1 MPLLEKLTYKIQLKL
16 LILVL
21 TAICYLPTK
30 AQQPVANFHN
40 LPDSVINNPSF
51 VAAFGNRLLFLELGT
66 FNSVTLCSFNQEM
79 QLLEKKKMPQ
89 EFLRSRYHLMKTDS
103 SLQFLFYFRFND
115 SMYMNLLEMDQAL
128 NLKPIKRSG
137 FPLPDLRRSRY
148 DLVTNEQQNYFLFYH
163 VWVYNQD
170 SAFLFGHLTNRNLDL
185 KKEIAYTFS
194 FKQELDTVSN
204 LLLDSYGNIHLL
216 VYDKPM
222 NYRLSSNLNIHTV
235 PFDSDEMITES
246 FAFQKKKILGLLP
259 LENRDKKQIQLGGL
273 FLEGHLKNTEGVMH
287 ISMPVTRGNGLDYKL
302 YAFQQMALQ
311 HLEKQSLRKPYRM
324 LNGLKPSFIMREDG
338 KLRLVA
344 ELPSFNYGYT
354 DTTGNYQRSLSRLR
368 FGEAATTNIEDLR
381 RLNNLSQNQIVAP
394 ATTGA
399 GRSNRSSRQTSS
411 NNIPSFDASS
421 MLNPNSNFREFRP
434 TSPVKFRAI
443 SSRAPRYYSFNLSGQ
458 GDWLGYQQ
466 KGLDE
471 FYNEVYNMHLPVQ
484 LGGEFYLVA
493 YGASKD
499 DTPFPVLIGYEND
512 KPFLIPLTKDPKLEG
527 IRFHQFQKISSNS
540 YLGIYTKEQTDLLGV
555 MVLSVPGKN

>member
-1 MPLLEKLTYKIQLKL
+1 MPLLEKLIYKKQTKPFL
-16 LILVL
+16 LLLAILSVL
-21 TAICYLPTK
+21 ATK
-30 AQQPVANFHN
+30 AQLPVANFYN

-51 VAAFGNRLLFLELGT
+51 IASFDNRLLFLELGPT
-66 FNSVTLCSFNQEM
+66 NMVSLCSFNQEM

-89 EFLRSRYHLMKTDS
+89 EFLRSRYHLIKTDT

-115 SMYMNLLEMDQAL
+115 SMHLNVLEMDQTL

-137 FPLPDLRRSRY
+137 FPLPDTRRSRY
-148 DLVTNEQQNYFLFYH
+148 DLVTNEQENYFLLYH

-170 SAFLFGHLTNRNLDL
+170 SAFLFGHLTNRSLDL

-194 FKQELDTVSN
+194 FKQELDTISN

-222 NYRLSSNLNIHTV
+222 NYRLSSNLSIHTV

-259 LENRDKKQIQLGGL
+259 LENANKKEIELGGL

-287 ISMPVTRGNGLDYKL
+287 INMPITRGNGLDYKL
-302 YAFQQMALQ
+302 YAFQQMDLQ
-311 HLEKQSLRKPYRM
+311 HSERQNLRKPYRM
-324 LNGLKPSFIMREDG
+324 LNGLKPSFLMREDG
-338 KLRLVA
+338 KIRLVA
-344 ELPSFNYGYT
+344 ELPSYNYGYT

-368 FGEAATTNIEDLR
+368 FGEAATTNVEDLR
-381 RLNNLSQNQIVAP
+381 RLNNMTQNQIVP
-394 ATTGA
+394 ANTTGV
-399 GRSNRSSRQTSS
+399 GRGNRNSRQASS
-411 NNIPSFDASS
+411 NNIPSFDAATL
-421 MLNPNSNFREFRP
+421 LNPNNNFREFRP
-434 TSPVKFRAI
+434 ASPVKFRAI
-443 SSRAPRYYSFNLSGQ
+443 SARSPRYYSFNLNSR

-471 FYNEVYNMHLPVQ
+471 FYNEIYNMHLPVQ
-484 LGGEFYLVA
+484 LSGQFYLVA
-493 YGASKD
+493 YGASRE
-499 DTPFPVLIGYEND
+499 DTPFPVLVGYEKE

-527 IRFHQFQKISSNS
+527 IRFHQFQKISDNS
-540 YLGIYTKEQTDLLGV
+540 YMGIYTKEQTDLLGV
-555 MVLSVPGKN
+555 MILTAPEHH

>member
-1 MPLLEKLTYKIQLKL
+1 MPLLEKLTYKIPIL
-16 LILVL
+16 LFFAVIHF
-21 TAICYLPTK
+21 LPAK
-30 AQQPVANFHN
+30 AQLPVANFYN

-51 VAAFGNRLLFLELGT
+51 ITAFDNRLLFLELGST
-66 FNSVTLCSFNQEM
+66 NMVSLCSFSKDM
-79 QLLEKKKMPQ
+79 QLLEKKRLPT
-89 EFLRSRYHLMKTDS
+89 EFLRSRYHLIKTDT
-103 SLQFLFYFRFND
+103 SLQFLFYFRLND
-115 SMYMNLLEMDQAL
+115 SMHMNLLEMDQAL
-128 NLKPIKRSG
+128 HIKPIKRSG

-148 DLVTNEQQNYFLFYH
+148 DLVTNEQQNFFLFYH

-259 LENRDKKQIQLGGL
+259 LEDPGKKQIHLGGM

-287 ISMPVTRGNGLDYKL
+287 IRMPITRGNGLDYKL
-302 YAFQQMALQ
+302 FAFQQMDLQ
-311 HLEKQSLRKPYRM
+311 HLEKQSPRKPYRM
-324 LNGLKPSFIMREDG
+324 LNGLKPSFLLREEG
-338 KLRLVA
+338 KIRLVA
-344 ELPSFNYGYT
+344 ELPAFNYGFT

-368 FGEAATTNIEDLR
+368 FGEAATTNVEDLR
-381 RLNNLSQNQIVAP
+381 RLSAASQTQIVP
-394 ATTGA
+394 PNTTGA
-399 GRSNRSSRQTSS
+399 GRGNRNSRQASS
-411 NNIPSFDASS
+411 NNIPLFDASS
-421 MLNPNSNFREFRP
+421 MLNPNNNFKEFRP

-443 SSRAPRYYSFNLSGQ
+443 SSRSPRYYSFNLNNA
-458 GDWLGYQQ
+458 GDLMGYQQ

-471 FYNEVYNMHLPVQ
+471 FYNEIYNMHLPVQ
-484 LGGEFYLVA
+484 LAGQFYLVA
-493 YGASKD
+493 YGASRD
-499 DTPFPVLIGYEND
+499 DTPFPVLIGYEKE

-527 IRFHQFQKISSNS
+527 IRFHQFQKISTNS
-540 YLGIYTKEQTDLLGV
+540 YLGIYSKDQTDLLGV
-555 MVLSVPGKN
+555 MILSVPENH

>member
-1 MPLLEKLTYKIQLKL
+1 MPLLEKLTYKIKTPL
-16 LILVL
+16 LILIL
-21 TAICYLPTK
+21 TATCYFPTR
-30 AQQPVANFHN
+30 AQVPVASFHN
-40 LPDSVINNPSF
+40 LSDSVIINPSF
-51 VAAFGNRLLFLELGT
+51 IAAFDNKLLFLEVGN
-66 FNSVTLCSFNQEM
+66 FNAVSLCSFNQEM

-89 EFLRSRYHLMKTDS
+89 EFLRSRYLLMRTDS
-103 SLQFLFYFRFND
+103 SLQFLFYFRYND
-115 SMYMNLLEMDQAL
+115 SMHMNLLEMDQAL
-128 NLKPIKRSG
+128 NLKPIKRAG
-137 FPLPDLRRSRY
+137 FSLPDLRRSRY
-148 DLVTNEQQNYFLFYH
+148 DLVTNEQQNYLLFYH

-204 LLLDSYGNIHLL
+204 LLVDSYGNIHLL

-222 NYRLSSNLNIHTV
+222 NYRLSSSLSIHTV
-235 PFDSDEMITES
+235 PFDSDEMVTES

-259 LENRDKKQIQLGGL
+259 LENTDKKQIQLGGL
-273 FLEGHLKNTEGVMH
+273 FLEGHLKNTEGVMY
-287 ISMPVTRGNGLDYKL
+287 ISMPVTRGNGMDYKL

-311 HLEKQSLRKPYRM
+311 QLEKQSSRKPYRM
-324 LNGLKPSFIMREDG
+324 LNGLKPSFIMREEG

-381 RLNNLSQNQIVAP
+381 MLNGFSQNQIVAP

-399 GRSNRSSRQTSS
+399 GRSNRSSRQASS
-411 NNIPSFDASS
+411 NNIPSFDAASI
-421 MLNPNSNFREFRP
+421 LNPNNNFREFRP

-443 SSRAPRYYSFNLSGQ
+443 SSRSPRYYSFNLSGQ
-458 GDWLGYQQ
+458 GEWLGYQQ

-471 FYNEVYNMHLPVQ
+471 FYNEIYNMHLPVQ
-484 LGGEFYLVA
+484 LGGQFYLVA

-499 DTPFPVLIGYEND
+499 DTPYPVLVGYEKD
-512 KPFLIPLTKDPKLEG
+512 QPFTIPLTKDPQLEG
-527 IRFHQFQKISSNS
+527 IRFHQFQKIATNR
-540 YLGIYTKEQTDLLGV
+540 YMGIYTKEQTDLLGV
-555 MVLSVPGKN
+555 MILSAPEQH

>member
-1 MPLLEKLTYKIQLKL
+1 MPLLEKLTYKIQTL
-16 LILVL
+16 LFL
-21 TAICYLPTK
+21 TVINFLSAK
-30 AQQPVANFHN
+30 AQLPVANFYS
-40 LPDSVINNPSF
+40 LPDSVITNPSF
-51 VAAFGNRLLFLELGT
+51 ITAFDNRLLFLEIGPT
-66 FNSVTLCSFNQEM
+66 NMVSLCSFSKDM
-79 QLLEKKKMPQ
+79 QLLEKKRMPT
-89 EFLRSRYHLMKTDS
+89 EFLRSRYHLTKTDT

-115 SMYMNLLEMDQAL
+115 SMHMNLLEMDQAL

-148 DLVTNEQQNYFLFYH
+148 DLVTNEQQNFFLFYH

-222 NYRLSSNLNIHTV
+222 NYRLSSSLSIHTV

-259 LENRDKKQIQLGGL
+259 LENSDKKQIQLGGL

-287 ISMPVTRGNGLDYKL
+287 ISMPFTRGNGLDYKL

-311 HLEKQSLRKPYRM
+311 HLEKQNPRKPYRM
-324 LNGLKPSFIMREDG
+324 LNGLKPSFLLKEDG
-338 KLRLVA
+338 KIRLVA
-344 ELPSFNYGYT
+344 ELPAFNYGYI
-354 DTTGNYQRSLSRLR
+354 DTTGNYQRSLARLR
-368 FGEAATTNIEDLR
+368 FGEATATNVEDLR
-381 RLNNLSQNQIVAP
+381 RMNVLSQNQIVSP
-394 ATTGA
+394 ANSST
-399 GRSNRSSRQTSS
+399 GRSNRNSRQASS
-411 NNIPSFDASS
+411 NNIPSFDAAS
-421 MLNPNSNFREFRP
+421 MLNSNNNFKEFRP

-443 SSRAPRYYSFNLSGQ
+443 SSRSPRYYSFNLNSQ
-458 GDWLGYQQ
+458 GEWIGYQQ

-471 FYNEVYNMHLPVQ
+471 FYNEIYNMHLPVQ
-484 LGGEFYLVA
+484 LAGQFYLVA
-493 YGASKD
+493 YGASRE
-499 DTPFPVLIGYEND
+499 DTPFPVLIGYEQE

-527 IRFHQFQKISSNS
+527 IRFHQFQKISTNS
-540 YLGIYTKEQTDLLGV
+540 YMGIYTKEQTGLIGV
-555 MVLSVPGKN
+555 MILSAPEIH

>member
-1 MPLLEKLTYKIQLKL
+1 MPLLEKLKYKPPTKQFL
-16 LILVL
+16 LFFAVMAVL
-21 TAICYLPTK
+21 ATK
-30 AQQPVANFHN
+30 AQLPVASFHN
-40 LPDSVINNPSF
+40 LPDSVISNPSF
-51 VAAFGNRLLFLELGT
+51 ISAFDNRLLFLEIGPA
-66 FNSVTLCSFNQEM
+66 NMVSICSFNQEM

-89 EFLRSRYHLMKTDS
+89 EFLRSRYHLIKTDT

-115 SMYMNLLEMDQAL
+115 SMYMNLLEMDQSL

-194 FKQELDTVSN
+194 YKQELDTVSN
-204 LLLDSYGNIHLL
+204 LLLDSFGNIHLL

-222 NYRLSSNLNIHTV
+222 NYRLSSSLSIHTV

-259 LENRDKKQIQLGGL
+259 LENPRKKEFELGGL

-287 ISMPVTRGNGLDYKL
+287 INMPINRGNGLDYKL

-311 HLEKQSLRKPYRM
+311 HSEKQSLRKPYRM
-324 LNGLKPSFIMREDG
+324 LNGLKPSFLLREDG
-338 KLRLVA
+338 KIRLVA

-368 FGEAATTNIEDLR
+368 FGEAATTNVEDLR
-381 RLNNLSQNQIVAP
+381 RLNNMTQNQIVP
-394 ATTGA
+394 ANTTGV
-399 GRSNRSSRQTSS
+399 GRGNRNSRQASA
-411 NNIPSFDASS
+411 NNIPSFDAST
-421 MLNPNSNFREFRP
+421 MLNPNNNFKEFRP

-443 SSRAPRYYSFNLSGQ
+443 SARSPRYYSFNLNER

-471 FYNEVYNMHLPVQ
+471 FYNEIYNMHLPVQ
-484 LGGEFYLVA
+484 LAGHFYLVA
-493 YGASKD
+493 YGASRE
-499 DTPFPVLIGYEND
+499 DTPFPVLIGYEKE

-527 IRFHQFQKISSNS
+527 IRFHQFQKISANR
-540 YLGIYTKEQTDLLGV
+540 YLGIYTKEQTDILGV
-555 MVLSVPGKN
+555 MILSAPENH

>member
-1 MPLLEKLTYKIQLKL
+1 MPLLEKLTYKIQTKL
-16 LILVL
+16 FFLFVA
-21 TAICYLPTK
+21 AICYLPAK
-30 AQQPVANFHN
+30 AQLPTASFHS

-51 VAAFGNRLLFLELGT
+51 ITAFGNKLLFLEIGNT
-66 FNSVTLCSFNQEM
+66 NAVSLCSFNANME
-79 QLLEKKKMPQ
+79 LLEKKRMPS
-89 EFLRSRYHLMKTDS
+89 EFLRSRYHLIKTDS
-103 SLQFLFYFRFND
+103 SLQFLFYFRYND
-115 SMYMNLLEMDQAL
+115 SMHMNLLEMDQAL
-128 NLKPIKRSG
+128 NLKPIKHSG
-137 FPLPDLRRSRY
+137 FPLPDQRRSRY
-148 DLVTNEQQNYFLFYH
+148 DLVTNEHQSYFLFYH

-222 NYRLSSNLNIHTV
+222 NYRLSSSLNIHTV

-259 LENRDKKQIQLGGL
+259 LEDSSKKQIKLGGL
-273 FLEGHLKNTEGVMH
+273 FLEGHLKNTEGIMH

-311 HLEKQSLRKPYRM
+311 HLEKQSPRKPYRM
-324 LNGLKPSFIMREDG
+324 LNGLKPSFLLREDG
-338 KLRLVA
+338 KIRLVA
-344 ELPSFNYGYT
+344 ELPSFNYGFT

-368 FGEAATTNIEDLR
+368 FGEAATTNVEDLR
-381 RLNNLSQNQIVAP
+381 RLNAANQNQIVSP
-394 ATTGA
+394 NTTGV
-399 GRSNRSSRQTSS
+399 GRGNRNSRQAST
-411 NNIPSFDASS
+411 NNIPLFDASS
-421 MLNPNSNFREFRP
+421 MLNPNNNFREFRP

-443 SSRAPRYYSFNLSGQ
+443 SSRSPRYYSFNLSGQ

-499 DTPFPVLIGYEND
+499 DTPFPVMIGYEKD

-540 YLGIYTKEQTDLLGV
+540 YLGIYTKEQTDLVGV
-555 MVLSVPGKN
+555 MILSVPGKN

>member
-1 MPLLEKLTYKIQLKL
+1 MPLLEKLKYKIQTL
-16 LILVL
+16 LFFAVISF
-21 TAICYLPTK
+21 LPAK
-30 AQQPVANFHN
+30 AQLPVASFYS
-40 LPDSVINNPSF
+40 LPDTVINNPSF
-51 VAAFGNRLLFLELGT
+51 ISAFDNKLLFLELGPT
-66 FNSVTLCSFNQEM
+66 NSVSLCSFSKDM
-79 QLLEKKKMPQ
+79 QLLEKKRMPA
-89 EFLRSRYHLMKTDS
+89 EFLRSRYHLIKTDS

-115 SMYMNLLEMDQAL
+115 SMHMNLLEMDQSL

-148 DLVTNEQQNYFLFYH
+148 DLVTNEQQNFFLFYH

-170 SAFLFGHLTNRNLDL
+170 SAFLYGHLTNRNLDL

-204 LLLDSYGNIHLL
+204 LLLDSFGNIHLL

-246 FAFQKKKILGLLP
+246 FGFQKKKILGLLP
-259 LENRDKKQIQLGGL
+259 LEDPNKKQILLGGL
-273 FLEGHLKNTEGVMH
+273 FLEGHSKNTEGVMQ
-287 ISMPVTRGNGLDYKL
+287 IKMPITRGKGMDYKM

-311 HLEKQSLRKPYRM
+311 HLEKQSSRKPYRM
-324 LNGLKPSFIMREDG
+324 LNGLKPSFLLREDG
-338 KLRLVA
+338 KIRLVA
-344 ELPSFNYGYT
+344 ELPAFNYGFT

-368 FGEAATTNIEDLR
+368 FGEAATTNVEDLR
-381 RLNNLSQNQIVAP
+381 RLSAASQNQILP
-394 ATTGA
+394 SNTTGV
-399 GRSNRSSRQTSS
+399 GRGNRNSRQASS
-411 NNIPSFDASS
+411 NNVPIFDASS
-421 MLNPNSNFREFRP
+421 MLNPNNNFKEFRP

-443 SSRAPRYYSFNLSGQ
+443 SSRSPRYYSFNLNGR
-458 GDWLGYQQ
+458 GDFLGYQQ

-471 FYNEVYNMHLPVQ
+471 FYNEIYNMHLPVQ
-484 LGGEFYLVA
+484 LAGHFYLVA
-493 YGASKD
+493 YGANKED
-499 DTPFPVLIGYEND
+499 APFPVLIGYESE

-527 IRFHQFQKISSNS
+527 IQFHQFQKISANG

-555 MVLSVPGKN
+555 MILTAPDKN

>member
-1 MPLLEKLTYKIQLKL
+1 MPLLEKIKYKP
-16 LILVL
+16 
-21 TAICYLPTK
+21 PTK
-30 AQQPVANFHN
+30 QFLLVFAVMAVLAAKAQLPVASFHN
-40 LPDSVINNPSF
+40 LPDTVINNPSF
-51 VAAFGNRLLFLELGT
+51 VTAFDNRLLFLEIGPT
-66 FNSVTLCSFNQEM
+66 NMVSICSFNQEM

-89 EFLRSRYHLMKTDS
+89 EFLRSRYHLIKTDT

-115 SMYMNLLEMDQAL
+115 SMYLNLLEMDQSL

-137 FPLPDLRRSRY
+137 FPLPDLRRSRF
-148 DLVTNEQQNYFLFYH
+148 DIVTNEQQNYFLFYH

-170 SAFLFGHLTNRNLDL
+170 SAFLFGHLTNRTLDL

-204 LLLDSYGNIHLL
+204 LLLDSFGNIHLL

-222 NYRLSSNLNIHTV
+222 NYRLSSSLSIHTV
-235 PFDSDEMITES
+235 PFHSDEMITET

-259 LENRDKKQIQLGGL
+259 LENPSKKEFELGGL

-287 ISMPVTRGNGLDYKL
+287 INMPINRGNGLDYKL

-311 HLEKQSLRKPYRM
+311 HSEKQSPRKPYRM
-324 LNGLKPSFIMREDG
+324 LNGLKPSFLLREDG
-338 KLRLVA
+338 KIRLVA

-368 FGEAATTNIEDLR
+368 FGEAATTNVEDLR
-381 RLNNLSQNQIVAP
+381 RLNNMTQNQIVP
-394 ATTGA
+394 ANTTGV
-399 GRSNRSSRQTSS
+399 GRGNRNSRQASS
-411 NNIPSFDASS
+411 NNIPSFDAST
-421 MLNPNSNFREFRP
+421 MLNPNNNFKEFRP

-443 SSRAPRYYSFNLSGQ
+443 SARSPRYYSFNLNER

-471 FYNEVYNMHLPVQ
+471 FYNEIYNMHLPVQ
-484 LGGEFYLVA
+484 LAGHFYLVA
-493 YGASKD
+493 YGASRE
-499 DTPFPVLIGYEND
+499 DTPFPVLIGYEKE

-527 IRFHQFQKISSNS
+527 IRFHQFQKISANR
-540 YLGIYTKEQTDLLGV
+540 YLGIYTKEQTDILGV
-555 MVLSVPGKN
+555 MILSAPENH